1 MWRDIFLE
9 NRENLLWAIDEFIQS
24 LEKLKGLIEEGKKEE
39 LIEYLQRA
47 REHRLRID

>member
-9 NRENLLWAIDEFIQS
+9 NKENLLLAIDEFIQS
-24 LEKLKGLIEEGKKEE
+24 LQKLKGLVENGKREE

>member
-1 MWRDIFLE
+1 LE
-9 NRENLLWAIDEFIQS
+9 NKENLLWAIDEFIQS
-24 LEKLKGLIEEGKKEE
+24 LERLKGLVEEEKKEE